1 MALNIRD
8 GDREPQILASNV
20 NGSGEHEPKG
30 RTVDLIPGVAATNL
44 GKAEDA
50 AHASGDT
57 GVAVLGVRRDTR
69 AVGSGTDGDYSTLN
83 VNAQGDLYVNAAQTR
98 AVVSASPTADTS
110 AYADGDLIGGK
121 LSFSSAVR
129 FSAGSAL
136 LQNAVLVDQAKQSAN
151 IDLVLFDADPTG
163 TTFTDQA
170 AFDVADADMDKIIAV
185 IRFGTYGDWITFNDN
200 GIAQYTPPGGVPI
213 KLTTGTTLYG
223 ALVSRGAPTFAA
235 STDLKA
241 RLVLTQD

>member
-30 RTVDLIPGVAATNL
+30 RTVDIVPGTAATNL

-57 GVAVLGVRRDTR
+57 GVAMLAVRQDTR
-69 AVGSGTDGDYSTLN
+69 AVSGGTTGDYSVLGL
-83 VNAQGDLYVNAAQTR
+83 NAQGDLYVNAAQTR
-98 AVVSASPTADTS
+98 ATVTASPTADTS

-121 LSFSSAVR
+121 LSFTSATR
-129 FSAGSAL
+129 FSGGSAL
-136 LQNAVLVDQAKQSAN
+136 LQNALLVDQAKQSAN
-151 IDLVLFDADPTG
+151 IDLVLFGADPSG
-163 TTFTDQA
+163 TAFTDQA

-223 ALVSRGAPTFAA
+223 ALVSRAAPTFAA
-235 STDLKA
+235 STDIKA
-241 RLVLTQD
+241 ILVLTQD